1 MSLLRVEGLSKKF
14 GGLNAVEDLSFDI
27 QPGAVYSI
35 IGPNGAGKTTLL
47 NLLTGVYQ
55 PSDGRIFFEEHDLT
69 GRASYE
75 YASYGIARTFQNLQV
90 FFNMSA
96 IENVMVGRYLHERC
110 GLVSALLR
118 TPRLKRAEQMCRE
131 EAAGLMRYV
140 GLQDY
145 LSTAADAMPYGALK
159 RLEIARALATR
170 PKLMLLDEPAAGLNP
185 TEALELDDLIGR
197 LSERGVT
204 VVLVEHNMR
213 LVMGV
218 SDRILVLD
226 YGRKLAEGPASAVR
240 NDPKVI
246 EAYLGGAVAHDGSY
260 GNAIASAVA
269 VAVEMHR

>member
-1 MSLLRVEGLSKKF
+1 MSLLRVEGLGKKF
-14 GGLNAVEDLSFDI
+14 GGLNAVEELSFEI

-47 NLLTGVYQ
+47 NLLSGVYQ
-55 PSDGRIFFEEHDLT
+55 PSVGRIFLDEHDLT
-69 GRASYE
+69 GRAPYE
-75 YASYGIARTFQNLQV
+75 YASHGIARTFQNLQV

-96 IENVMVGRYLHERC
+96 LENVMVGRYLHERC

-118 TPRLKRAEQMCRE
+118 SRRLARAEHACRE
-131 EAAGLMRYV
+131 EAAELMCYV
-140 GLQDY
+140 GLHDY
-145 LSTAADAMPYGALK
+145 LSAAADAMPYGALK
-159 RLEIARALATR
+159 RLEIARALATE

-197 LSERGVT
+197 LTGRGVT

-218 SDRILVLD
+218 SDHILVLD
-226 YGRKLAEGPASAVR
+226 YGRKLAEGPALAIR

-246 EAYLGGAVAHDGSY
+246 EAYLGSTVANDGSF
-260 GNAIASAVA
+260 GNAIASAVSA
-269 VAVEMHR
+269 AVEMHR

>member
-1 MSLLRVEGLSKKF
+1 MSMLQVESLTKKF
-14 GGLNAVEDLSFDI
+14 GGLNAVDDLSFEI
-27 QPGAVYSI
+27 RSGEVHSI

-55 PSDGRIFFEEHDLT
+55 PSGGRIVFEGDDLT
-69 GRASYE
+69 GRAPHE
-75 YASYGIARTFQNLQV
+75 YAAHGIARTFQTLQV

-96 IENVMVGRYLHERC
+96 LENVMVGRYLHERC
-110 GLVSALLR
+110 GLASALLR
-118 TPRLKRAEQMCRE
+118 SRRLRRAESACRE
-131 EAAGLMRYV
+131 EAAELLRYV
-140 GLQDY
+140 GLGDY
-145 LSTAADAMPYGALK
+145 LSAAADAMPDGALK

-197 LSERGVT
+197 LTDRGVT

-218 SDRILVLD
+218 SDHILVLD
-226 YGRKLAEGPASAVR
+226 YGRKLAEGPAQAVR

-246 EAYLGGAVAHDGSY
+246 EAYLGSAVPHDGSY
-260 GNAIASAVA
+260 GGDIASAVA